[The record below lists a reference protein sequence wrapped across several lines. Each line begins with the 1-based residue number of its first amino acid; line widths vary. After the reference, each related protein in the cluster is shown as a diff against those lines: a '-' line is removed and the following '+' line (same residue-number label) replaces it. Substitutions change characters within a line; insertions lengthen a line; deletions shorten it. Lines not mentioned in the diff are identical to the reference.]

1 LAGTPL
7 LCEHDHGDRVGTVLA
22 SWKGPDGSLRIAANV
37 ENAEAI
43 AQVRRGG
50 MRGLSL
56 GTAMTLGPDG
66 SVAYRGQDELSICE
80 EGKRPGTWIDTM
92 NGVSCR
98 AVECFSKSAA
108 DQNRDELVSRLKAE
122 LADKTE
128 GEARANARMEIYE
141 GKERARIS
149 AWQDD
154 AKFFMS
160 EFVNEEV
167 DAHHPGLK
175 DDVAPL
181 GAWASTYTDKADIAS
196 QGALAAVSYVA
207 SKGIKRLREQAS
219 QGAAAATTL
228 AETMKANEELT
239 VQNSKLSKDYAE
251 AMTLCDERQKGL
263 ETLQAEL
270 IKGGLMNEKFNFSK
284 LTSREKVPNE
294 PHAAMG
300 AASPS
305 LEVVKAEA
313 SKAAGAS
320 GNPIQ
325 QNDLLASLLGRS
337 RGGLR
342 MTPSGTNH
350 SHLGAVSGEP
360 DLGSL
365 LRA

>member
-1 LAGTPL
+1 MSEAELATTTP
-7 LCEHDHGDRVGTVLA
+7 G
-22 SWKGPDGSLRIAANV
+22 
-37 ENAEAI
+37 
-43 AQVRRGG
+43 
-50 MRGLSL
+50 
-56 GTAMTLGPDG
+56 
-66 SVAYRGQDELSICE
+66 
-80 EGKRPGTWIDTM
+80 
-92 NGVSCR
+92 
-98 AVECFSKSAA
+98 A

-128 GEARANARMEIYE
+128 GEARANARMAVFE

-149 AWQDD
+149 AWQED

-167 DAHHPGLK
+167 DAHHPNLK

-181 GAWASTYTDKADIAS
+181 GAWASSYTDKADIAS

-228 AETMKANEELT
+228 AETMKANEELSEK
-239 VQNSKLSKDYAE
+239 NSKLQKDYAE

-284 LTSREKVPNE
+284 LTSREKMSDE
-294 PHAAMG
+294 PHMSAG
-300 AASPS
+300 ATPS

-313 SKAAGAS
+313 SRAAGSS

-325 QNDLLASLLGRS
+325 HNDLLASLLGRS
-337 RGGLR
+337 TGGLR
-342 MTPSGTNH
+342 VGSSGTNH
-350 SHLGAVSGEP
+350 ALLGAANGEP
-360 DLGSL
+360 DIGSI
-365 LRA
+365 LRASAM

>member
-1 LAGTPL
+1 MSEADLAT
-7 LCEHDHGDRVGTVLA
+7 T
-22 SWKGPDGSLRIAANV
+22 
-37 ENAEAI
+37 NA
-43 AQVRRGG
+43 G
-50 MRGLSL
+50 
-56 GTAMTLGPDG
+56 
-66 SVAYRGQDELSICE
+66 
-80 EGKRPGTWIDTM
+80 
-92 NGVSCR
+92 
-98 AVECFSKSAA
+98 A

>member
-1 LAGTPL
+1 MSEA
-7 LCEHDHGDRVGTVLA
+7 EIA
-22 SWKGPDGSLRIAANV
+22 STNV
-37 ENAEAI
+37 
-43 AQVRRGG
+43 
-50 MRGLSL
+50 
-56 GTAMTLGPDG
+56 
-66 SVAYRGQDELSICE
+66 VAD
-80 EGKRPGTWIDTM
+80 
-92 NGVSCR
+92 
-98 AVECFSKSAA
+98 A
-108 DQNRDELVSRLKAE
+108 NRDDVIKHLKEQLAE
-122 LADKTE
+122 KTTR
-128 GEARANARMEIYE
+128 EAEANARMGVYE
-141 GKERARIS
+141 AKERARIS

-160 EFVNEEV
+160 EFVNEEI

-181 GAWASTYTDKADIAS
+181 GNWASTYHEKADIAS

-219 QGAAAATTL
+219 QGAAAAATL

-239 VQNSKLSKDYAE
+239 AANAKLQKDCDDYK
-251 AMTLCDERQKGL
+251 TLCDERQQGL

-284 LTSREKVPNE
+284 LTSREQTPAE
-294 PHAAMG
+294 PHAAVG
-300 AASPS
+300 AAAATPS

-313 SKAAGAS
+313 SKAAAGSS

-325 QNDLLASLLGRS
+325 QQDLLASLLGRS

-350 SHLGAVSGEP
+350 AHLGQVSGEA
-360 DLGSL
+360 DLGSI
-365 LRA
+365 LRGSA